1 MKKYIAHV
9 GSKVNFWNLFI
20 GIVIG
25 FGVGVYALN
34 ALIPNS
40 NQVIGMYHTMDKK
53 SAQEDRMMHGNP
65 YMMST
70 ITTEKQFLEEM
81 IKHHEAAIVMAQQVL
96 AITSSV
102 DIKKLAN
109 DIISAQ
115 TVEIKT
121 MRDWLPNFR

>member
-9 GSKVNFWNLFI
+9 GKKVNFWNLFI

-40 NQVIGMYHTMDKK
+40 NEVLRMYRMDKQ
-53 SAQEDRMMHGNP
+53 SIQEDRMMHGNP
-65 YMMST
+65 YMMT
-70 ITTEKQFLEEM
+70 RITTEKQFLEEM
-81 IKHHEAAIVMAQQVL
+81 ISRHEAAIVMAQQVL

>member
-25 FGVGVYALN
+25 FGVGVYTLN
-34 ALIPNS
+34 ALIPNADEL
-40 NQVIGMYHTMDKK
+40 VRMYRVDKK
-53 SAQEDRMMHGNP
+53 SIHEDRMMRDNP
-65 YMMST
+65 YMMAT

-102 DIKKLAN
+102 DIKNLAN

>member
-1 MKKYIAHV
+1 MKKYITHV

-40 NQVIGMYHTMDKK
+40 NEVIRMYRMDKT
-53 SAQEDRMMHGNP
+53 SIQEDRMMHGNP
-65 YMMST
+65 YMMT
-70 ITTEKQFLEEM
+70 RITTEKQFLEEM
-81 IKHHEAAIVMAQQVL
+81 ISHHEAAIVMAQQVL